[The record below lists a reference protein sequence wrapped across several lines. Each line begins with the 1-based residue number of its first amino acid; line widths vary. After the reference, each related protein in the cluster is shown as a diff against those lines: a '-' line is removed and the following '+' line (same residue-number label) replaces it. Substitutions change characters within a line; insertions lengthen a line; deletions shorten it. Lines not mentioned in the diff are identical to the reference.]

1 MNRLVD
7 KLGQMRGA
15 ALKLGQ
21 FLSIQESGA
30 LPRELEEVL
39 RRVQA
44 GADYMPDEQM
54 QEILREDL
62 GQDWRE
68 RFIDFN
74 PIPVA
79 SASIGQVHTGTIPS
93 PTAGAGQTMPV
104 AVKIQFPGVASS
116 IASDLSNLSL
126 LLTSSALLPKGLYL
140 GSTIKAMRGEL
151 QDECDYAREADC
163 ARRFGRLLGVGERG
177 EEGNLGGPFRVP
189 RIVDELSTGRV
200 LTMERMEGT
209 PLSRVFDLPQE
220 ERDKVRPVGVASESH
235 TVLTSVPC
243 CTLPPDRLE
252 HSAALPARA
261 LPVPADADRPQLVQ
275 LSLERAHL
283 SSALRLPTF
292 VVLPGPR

>member
-1 MNRLVD
+1 LNRLVD

-74 PIPVA
+74 PIPIA

-93 PTAGAGQTMPV
+93 STAGADQTMPV

-209 PLSRVFDLPQE
+209 PLSKVFDLPQE
-220 ERDKVRPVGVASESH
+220 ERDKVRPVGVASECH

-243 CTLPPDRLE
+243 CTLSPDWLE

-261 LPVPADADRPQLVQ
+261 LPVSADADRP
-275 LSLERAHL
+275 
-283 SSALRLPTF
+283 
-292 VVLPGPR
+292 